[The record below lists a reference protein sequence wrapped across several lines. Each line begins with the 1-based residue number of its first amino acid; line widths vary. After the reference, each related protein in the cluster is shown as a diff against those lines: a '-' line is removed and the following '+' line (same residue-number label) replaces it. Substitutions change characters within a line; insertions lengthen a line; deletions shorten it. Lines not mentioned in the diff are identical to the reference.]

1 MQGGFAQPAPCA
13 AGLSHSPEG
22 QRPGLHWEH
31 GWVSRQGDSRDVVTF
46 TSIYAQVYSR
56 EAALDV
62 DGAEGPAPSPS
73 CSGTVDVKLMA
84 LGALRCLT
92 ALKVLQRLGHPSK
105 VSLAPFTLWA
115 TEQDLQS
122 PERESKSMS
131 MSTARTDP
139 RE

>member
-1 MQGGFAQPAPCA
+1 MACVNKHSPTVQGGFAQPVPCA

-46 TSIYAQVYSR
+46 TIIYAQVYSR

-62 DGAEGPAPSPS
+62 NGAEGPAPSPS
-73 CSGTVDVKLMA
+73 CSGTADVKLMA

-92 ALKVLQRLGHPSK
+92 ALKVLQRLG
-105 VSLAPFTLWA
+105 AP
-115 TEQDLQS
+115 QQS
-122 PERESKSMS
+122 FLGPIH
-131 MSTARTDP
+131 TVGN
-139 RE
+139 